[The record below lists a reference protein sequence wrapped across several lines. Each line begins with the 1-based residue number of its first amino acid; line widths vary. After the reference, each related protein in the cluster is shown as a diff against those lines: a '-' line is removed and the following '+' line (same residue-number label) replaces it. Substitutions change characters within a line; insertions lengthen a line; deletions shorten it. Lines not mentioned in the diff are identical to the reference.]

1 MAGGGD
7 GERGDKEAFHQNQAE
22 HAPDP
27 RGLDPDAKGDHGASE
42 AEEMEG
48 TGDGAERVRL
58 NITARRVRID
68 PSEKRRS
75 YIRRLEKVMADCDK
89 IASDPQ
95 GYEEIQV
102 KAMAVLIRAVRVCY
116 DIITDIE
123 VEMIEA
129 EAEEVKRLLEE
140 RARAVQGN
148 A

>member
-1 MAGGGD
+1 MA
-7 GERGDKEAFHQNQAE
+7 E
-22 HAPDP
+22 
-27 RGLDPDAKGDHGASE
+27 
-42 AEEMEG
+42 
-48 TGDGAERVRL
+48 
-58 NITARRVRID
+58 
-68 PSEKRRS
+68 
-75 YIRRLEKVMADCDK
+75 CDR
-89 IASDPQ
+89 IASDPE

-116 DIITDIE
+116 DIITDVE